1 MSKILAKGAPEAV
14 SDRAFG
20 TSGTDMCGVYIN
32 MLCERYKNR
41 GATTRVRHDAMMQA
55 KRHMSN
61 AVKAPDAYC
70 ASAVGVSPYD
80 EKYRTGM
87 WRGMAFMSSNDFAN
101 YYRDLRNYKT
111 PEQASRTELEYE
123 NIRRGSIERQKA
135 ADAGTRSKKARWLAL
150 TAKIRAGFTRI
161 GSHISPE
168 EYKRLSDE
176 WFPSDS
182 EEDRRE
188 GKATKMPVGIITSF
202 AIITVSL
209 LLIVS
214 SKVMVS
220 RAEIEVAALED
231 SIEENEKER
240 DKLLNDMEMNDML
253 MIREWA
259 EKNGMVSGKYVNSRY
274 IDTKKDDAITSYD
287 KKEEKSL
294 ISKLLEAI
302 GLINDD

>member
-1 MSKILAKGAPEAV
+1 MSNTLVKCAPEAMTNH
-14 SDRAFG
+14 AFG
-20 TSGTDMCGVYIN
+20 TGGADMCGVYIN

-61 AVKAPDAYC
+61 AVKAPDAY
-70 ASAVGVSPYD
+70 STSNVGVSPYD
-80 EKYRTGM
+80 ERYRTGM
-87 WRGMAFMSSNDFAN
+87 WRGMSFMSSNDFAN

-123 NIRRGSIERQKA
+123 SIREESMERQKA
-135 ADAGTRSKKARWLAL
+135 SDAGTRSKKALWLAL

-161 GSHISPE
+161 GSHINRE

-182 EEDRRE
+182 EDDRRE
-188 GKATKMPVGIITSF
+188 GKTTRMPVGMVISF
-202 AIITVSL
+202 AMITVSL

-240 DKLLNDMEMNDML
+240 DKLLSDMEMNDML
-253 MIREWA
+253 MIKEWA

-274 IDTKKDDAITSYD
+274 IDTKEDDTVTVYD

-294 ISKLLEAI
+294 ISRLLEAI
-302 GLINDD
+302 GLVSND